1 MKLHVDP
8 ACCQA
13 YGLCKEKAPD
23 LIDLDEWG
31 YASVTSPDVPIGS
44 EASARDAVE
53 ICPNLALRLAGR

>member
-8 ACCQA
+8 TSCQA

-31 YASVTSPDVPIGS
+31 YASVTTPTVPAGS
-44 EASARDAVE
+44 EGAVRAAVE
-53 ICPNLALRLAGR
+53 VCPNLALRLEAK